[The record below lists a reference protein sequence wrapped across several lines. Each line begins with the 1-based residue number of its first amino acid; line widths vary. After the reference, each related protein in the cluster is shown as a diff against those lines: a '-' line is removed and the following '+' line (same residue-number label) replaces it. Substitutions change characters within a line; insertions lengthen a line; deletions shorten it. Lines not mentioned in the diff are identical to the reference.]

1 MRKHLNDDYLIQ
13 DASFAFFMK
22 FSIRVTS
29 LAFNFWR
36 GSITMEI
43 LKRIVSQFLPI
54 FHCRFCRVCTA
65 LLSSNFC
72 VKCERCSWTD
82 VRNNIVNTTL
92 FFLYKITKNC
102 MKSCVLFLVFGPA
115 LRWNATIMISYLLP
129 SWRRMRGGGGKGIG
143 YLSMSRQNTYKNS
156 RHGKNKK
163 KTQIFVLIYLVP
175 CIICSKFSCFRF
187 ILLFHKQQLL
197 RMQSLPSPVE

>member
-129 SWRRMRGGGGKGIG
+129 SWRRVGGGGEGIG
-143 YLSMSRQNTYKNS
+143 YLSMSRQNTSKNS
-156 RHGKNKK
+156 RHSKNKK
-163 KTQIFVLIYLVP
+163 KPKYLYW
-175 CIICSKFSCFRF
+175 FT
-187 ILLFHKQQLL
+187 LY
-197 RMQSLPSPVE
+197 PV

>member
-1 MRKHLNDDYLIQ
+1 MQKHLNDDYLIQ

-82 VRNNIVNTTL
+82 VKNNIVNTTL

-102 MKSCVLFLVFGPA
+102 MKSCVWFLVFGPA

-129 SWRRMRGGGGKGIG
+129 SWRRVGGGGGEGIG
-143 YLSMSRQNTYKNS
+143 YLSTISQRPVQNNNVKWPNFASSREREQ
-156 RHGKNKK
+156 R
-163 KTQIFVLIYLVP
+163 QLIF
-175 CIICSKFSCFRF
+175 
-187 ILLFHKQQLL
+187 
-197 RMQSLPSPVE
+197 

>member
-1 MRKHLNDDYLIQ
+1 MTTIWFRMLL
-13 DASFAFFMK
+13 SLFFMK

-43 LKRIVSQFLPI
+43 LKRIVIQFLPI

-129 SWRRMRGGGGKGIG
+129 SWRRVGGGGGRG
-143 YLSMSRQNTYKNS
+143 NR
-156 RHGKNKK
+156 
-163 KTQIFVLIYLVP
+163 IFFDE
-175 CIICSKFSCFRF
+175 STKHF
-187 ILLFHKQQLL
+187 
-197 RMQSLPSPVE
+197 

>member
-1 MRKHLNDDYLIQ
+1 MTTIWFRMLL
-13 DASFAFFMK
+13 SLFFMK

-43 LKRIVSQFLPI
+43 LKRIVIQFLPI

-115 LRWNATIMISYLLP
+115 LRWNATIMISYLLS
-129 SWRRMRGGGGKGIG
+129 SWRRVGGGGGEGIG
-143 YLSMSRQNTYKNS
+143 YLSMSRQNTSKNS

-163 KTQIFVLIYLVP
+163 KTKYLYW
-175 CIICSKFSCFRF
+175 FT
-187 ILLFHKQQLL
+187 LY
-197 RMQSLPSPVE
+197 PV

>member
-1 MRKHLNDDYLIQ
+1 
-13 DASFAFFMK
+13 MK

-129 SWRRMRGGGGKGIG
+129 SWRRVGGGGGGIG
-143 YLSMSRQNTYKNS
+143 YLSMSGQNTYNNS